1 MAIEKIRFTGN
12 IMKIPIRDIE
22 VINPRQ
28 RDKERF
34 EEIVESIERLGLL
47 KPILVNSCFLA
58 EKGKYELLC
67 GEGRLLSCQ
76 KLGHETIL
84 AEIINCSRKTGYVV
98 SLVENM
104 ARKSLVH
111 WGFEFR
117 ISIFECLRMYRIN
130 WIRSFSRSHSHVCH
144 RHNRI
149 RFQGTRGVS
158 SENPCP

>member
-98 SLVENM
+98 SRRWSQKVGVV
-104 ARKSLVH
+104 R
-111 WGFEFR
+111 
-117 ISIFECLRMYRIN
+117 
-130 WIRSFSRSHSHVCH
+130 RSRVFKASRSLMRKVWWAQTPTLRLLCALTGNHLL
-144 RHNRI
+144 
-149 RFQGTRGVS
+149 
-158 SENPCP
+158 